1 MSQPQPQPLTQT
13 QPTKIPARV
22 FIVPYRDRVH
32 HKFFFCNQMKF
43 ILEGQDDYEI
53 YFVHQTDSRPFNRGA
68 IKNIGFLAM
77 KSKYPNDYKNI
88 TFIFN
93 DVDTLPFHKIFDYK
107 TTPGVVKHYYGFET
121 SLGGIVVIKGG
132 DFEKTNGYP
141 NFWGWGMEDTALQN
155 RCENNNIQ
163 IDRRV
168 FYPIGSPE
176 ILQLFDGVSRLVSSR
191 DTQRLKN
198 DVGQDGITA
207 IYSLNYTIDT
217 TSLCPD
223 DNVYVT
229 DNKNTFYVN
238 VTTFMTLVKYEL
250 DKYHEYDLREPTR
263 KISHPDRQQTKYVN
277 VNNVKNN
284 GWTSIP
290 YIPTALEKREML
302 KNMAAQNNS
311 NVQQQQ
317 QQQQRPHQQ
326 RSQYQQPYQQQQQ
339 HNQNHP
345 HNQQRV
351 VQSHLLQQQQQHQ
364 QQRPQL
370 QQQQQQQQPYQQRIL
385 RPPQPPYPTT
395 TTTTTASFSP
405 DSHINAYAPDYA
417 QQINVKPKA
426 SASAGVNIG
435 LGGVR

>member
-284 GWTSIP
+284 GWTTIP

-302 KNMAAQNNS
+302 KNMAAQNNAHM
-311 NVQQQQ
+311 Q
-317 QQQQRPHQQ
+317 QQQQRPPQ
-326 RSQYQQPYQQQQQ
+326 RSQYQQPYQPQPQPQQ

-351 VQSHLLQQQQQHQ
+351 VQSHLLQQQQQ
-364 QQRPQL
+364 QRPQ
-370 QQQQQQQQPYQQRIL
+370 QQPPYQQRIL
-385 RPPQPPYPTT
+385 RPPQPPYP
-395 TTTTTASFSP
+395 TTTTASFSP

>member
-1 MSQPQPQPLTQT
+1 MSQPLTQP
-13 QPTKIPARV
+13 QPSKIPARV

-198 DVGQDGITA
+198 DIGEDGIAT
-207 IYSLNYTIDT
+207 IHSLNYTIDE

-229 DNKNTFYVN
+229 DNKHTFYVN
-238 VTTFMTLVKYEL
+238 VSTFMTLVKYEL

-284 GWTSIP
+284 GWTTIP

-302 KNMAAQNNS
+302 KNMASQNNA
-311 NVQQQQ
+311 NI
-317 QQQQRPHQQ
+317 
-326 RSQYQQPYQQQQQ
+326 QQQ
-339 HNQNHP
+339 HNQQRVRQSSLLQQTQP

-351 VQSHLLQQQQQHQ
+351 VQSHLLQQQQQQLQQKPQ
-364 QQRPQL
+364 QQKQQQL
-370 QQQQQQQQPYQQRIL
+370 LQHYQQQQQQHQQQQQQQQQQHYQQRIL

-395 TTTTTASFSP
+395 SLSP

>member
-1 MSQPQPQPLTQT
+1 MSQLQPLTQT

-107 TTPGVVKHYYGFET
+107 TTPGVVKHYYGFDT

-141 NFWGWGMEDTALQN
+141 NFWGWGMEDSALQS

-163 IDRRV
+163 IDRSV

-198 DVGQDGITA
+198 DIGQDGIAT
-207 IYSLNYTIDT
+207 IHSLNYTIDA

-238 VTTFMTLVKYEL
+238 VTSFMTLVRYEL

-284 GWTSIP
+284 GWTNIP

-302 KNMAAQNNS
+302 KNMAAQNNAH
-311 NVQQQQ
+311 VQQQQ
-317 QQQQRPHQQ
+317 QHRP
-326 RSQYQQPYQQQQQ
+326 QYQQ
-339 HNQNHP
+339 HNQ

-351 VQSHLLQQQQQHQ
+351 IQSHLLQEQHN
-364 QQRPQL
+364 
-370 QQQQQQQQPYQQRIL
+370 PYQQRNL
-385 RPPQPPYPTT
+385 RPPQPHLRRQTT
-395 TTTTTASFSP
+395 LSP
-405 DSHINAYAPDYA
+405 DSHINAYAAEYA

-426 SASAGVNIG
+426 NTSVNIG

>member
-1 MSQPQPQPLTQT
+1 MSQPLTQPQS

-77 KSKYPNDYKNI
+77 KSKYPNDYKNM

-121 SLGGIVVIKGG
+121 SLGGIVVIKGV

-168 FYPIGSPE
+168 FYSIGSPE

-198 DVGQDGITA
+198 DVGQDGINA
-207 IYSLNYTIDT
+207 IHSLNYSIDA

-229 DNKNTFYVN
+229 DNKYTFYVN
-238 VTTFMTLVKYEL
+238 VSTFMTLVKYEL

-284 GWTSIP
+284 GWTTIP

-302 KNMAAQNNS
+302 KNMAAQNNAHM
-311 NVQQQQ
+311 QQQQ
-317 QQQQRPHQQ
+317 QQ
-326 RSQYQQPYQQQQQ
+326 RSQYQQPYQQPYQQQ
-339 HNQNHP
+339 QQNHP

-351 VQSHLLQQQQQHQ
+351 VQSHLLQQQQQ
-364 QQRPQL
+364 QRPHQN
-370 QQQQQQQQPYQQRIL
+370 QNKPYQQRIL

-395 TTTTTASFSP
+395 TTTTTSFSP

-417 QQINVKPKA
+417 QQIHVKPKA

>member
-1 MSQPQPQPLTQT
+1 MSQPQPQPQT

-68 IKNIGFLAM
+68 TKNIGFLAM

-107 TTPGVVKHYYGFET
+107 TTPGVVKHYYGFDT

-141 NFWGWGMEDTALQN
+141 NFWGWGMEDSALQS

-163 IDRRV
+163 IDRGV

-207 IYSLNYTIDT
+207 IHSLNYTIDT

-238 VTTFMTLVKYEL
+238 VSTFMTLVKYEL

-263 KISHPDRQQTKYVN
+263 KISHPDKQHTKYVN

-284 GWTSIP
+284 GWTNIP

-302 KNMAAQNNS
+302 KNMAAQNNT
-311 NVQQQQ
+311 NMQH
-317 QQQQRPHQQ
+317 RPHN
-326 RSQYQQPYQQQQQ
+326 QP
-339 HNQNHP
+339 HNQQ

-351 VQSHLLQQQQQHQ
+351 IQSHLLQQQHH
-364 QQRPQL
+364 
-370 QQQQQQQQPYQQRIL
+370 PYQQRNFS
-385 RPPQPPYPTT
+385 PPQPQPHLRKQTT
-395 TTTTTASFSP
+395 LSP
-405 DSHINAYAPDYA
+405 DSHINAYAPEYTR
-417 QQINVKPKA
+417 QINVKPKA
-426 SASAGVNIG
+426 NTSVNIG